1 MNLFTG
7 VADSMLDLLIG
18 SALLLRGLW
27 HLISYVSSGNVFPP
41 PLSEEEEAKVLLEK
55 EQGSEDAR
63 RTLIERNLRLVA
75 HIVKKFDGAPEDQ
88 NDLIS
93 IGTIGLIKAVDT
105 YNQHRKTRLA
115 TYAARCIENEILMHL
130 RATRKNR
137 AELLLHD
144 PIGADKEGNEITLID
159 VLGSEADEVALAVEG
174 KLEEKKLVEKVDTL
188 TCREKKVIEMRY
200 GLKDGIRR
208 TQREISR
215 YLGISRSYVSR
226 IEKRALMKL
235 QKEMVANGYH

>member
-1 MNLFTG
+1 
-7 VADSMLDLLIG
+7 MLDLLIG
-18 SALLLRGLW
+18 SALFLRGLW

-41 PLSEEEEAKVLLEK
+41 PLSEEEEAKVLLQK
-55 EQGSEDAR
+55 EQGNEDAR
-63 RTLIERNLRLVA
+63 KTLIERNLRLVA
-75 HIVKKFDGAPEDQ
+75 HIVKKFDGATEDQ

-130 RATRKNR
+130 RATRKNK

-159 VLGSEADEVALAVEG
+159 VLGSEADEVALKVEG
-174 KLEEKKLVEKVDTL
+174 MLEEKKLVEKVEDTL

-226 IEKRALMKL
+226 IEKRALTKL
-235 QKEMVANGYH
+235 QREMVANGYH